1 MLAKLIFDD
10 IMSKNSYNYLSKTM
24 KEFLFS
30 LGWKKLNSIQNEA
43 IPLIMDDKDTL
54 IISPTA
60 SGKTEAVLIPV
71 FEKISKERLKPMSVL
86 YVAPLKA
93 LINDIYN
100 RVETWGNY
108 FGLTTTKWHGD
119 VNKSQKDNF
128 INNPT
133 DFLIITPES
142 LEVILMNRNLE
153 SKKRIFQNIKFVI
166 IDEIHYFAD
175 SDRGIQ
181 LNSILN
187 RISKY
192 TNNKTTKI
200 GLSATI
206 GNPDDVAKWI
216 NHKNPPTVIVNM
228 DEDRKSFYKL
238 HYDKEENIFKYLK
251 RYIDKKILIF
261 VLSRSNAEK
270 THNILKRTIKNHNIL
285 LHHSSI
291 SKIRREEA
299 EENFEK
305 SKNGF
310 MISTSTLELGIDIGD
325 ITIVVQIKS
334 PKNVSSFL
342 QRVGRSGRQ
351 TKIQRSI
358 IITDLWDTLF
368 TFAQISLINENTIEE
383 LIIPTSSKDIYF
395 HQILSSV
402 FEVKKIETKDLYL
415 YLKDAYVF
423 SDITKEDYKII
434 IKDMVERNFLE
445 LNNGFLSLGYEF
457 EQKFGKKNYMEF
469 FTVFCPSYDFRV
481 KEGKKDVGNL
491 EPSMAIQLKS
501 GDNFILSGSHWNVL
515 HIDYKRF
522 VVQVKKNLNHTGSI
536 PSWKGDGIPVSG
548 IISRK
553 VYEIICGEY
562 ISSLLRRTFDD
573 KSVEVIFDDKSV
585 EVINNVIKN
594 AKESGFEKRVIPVE
608 IDNNMKKVVIYTFA
622 GFKANTLL
630 STIFKLYYDIYGVK
644 DTQFYS
650 SFKIKEDSIDN
661 ITFSDIEK
669 VMYSIEELL
678 KNEETIESIGEIVGK
693 FYKNKF
699 INYLPYK
706 DQLSLKMD
714 IIFDKKSLINC
725 VKNNTFVEVF
735 NVNFDRWI
743 EGGYKRSDNFEN
755 NTDIPVSADDLSMK
769 NDADVSFISDSA
781 NDLDIKVSDDV
792 NISDAVDIGRDGN
805 DDIVGVSVDMP
816 KYSEIENVDDSE
828 SDVDIPVSV
837 DDFDMRDSADD
848 IVGISVDIP
857 DYSGIEGICDSY
869 GISMFN
875 EIIPTSTTCSSLS
888 EAIQE
893 ILSNEHPVHITHLS
907 KLLLSYL
914 NQRRVTDGI
923 RNQIV
928 LEIEENELGKIRG
941 EFVYLDASNM
951 PLTTDLTITPRI
963 PNNRPIDHI
972 STSELMKGMFII
984 VDKSFTHTKESLFNE
999 TGKLFGFKHL
1009 DDKIFKA
1016 LDDTFK
1022 ELLNNNRL
1030 IFEDGIIKT
1039 NSLKIY
1045 QDKVNEL
1052 KRVYEN
1058 KEKIICDR
1066 IKNYFSP
1073 EEKMYGRFI
1082 DELNGL
1088 SETILR
1094 EIDSSLSFI
1103 NMAPGHTKNIVD
1115 ETEKK
1120 VNTIKSSIDNM
1131 DNFTTEIETVH
1142 KYDKVIQNL
1151 KIKYQNKEKITHSR
1165 IKNYFSPEEKVY
1177 DRFIA
1182 EFNSLSET
1190 ILREIDSSLSFINME
1205 IGNTNSVVG
1214 EIEERINTIKSSID
1228 NINDLTVELET
1239 VHKYEKIILDLKL
1252 KYQEKEDISRKLIKE
1267 RFPPPQI
1274 TYDRF
1279 MDEID
1284 GCNEKFYTLL
1294 ELTSDIIDMAPGLT
1308 NKALNE
1314 LKEKVETL
1322 TSIKE
1327 EIENLVVELT
1337 INSNN
1342 SSDISDDEV
1351 KNLLDDMR
1359 RLNSSV
1365 KEYK

>member
-1 MLAKLIFDD
+1 
-10 IMSKNSYNYLSKTM
+10 MSKNSYNYLSKTM
-24 KEFLFS
+24 KEFLSS

-71 FEKISKERLKPMSVL
+71 FEKIRKERLKPMSVL

-192 TNNKTTKI
+192 TNNQTTKI

-206 GNPDDVAKWI
+206 GNPDDVAMWI
-216 NHKNPPTVIVNM
+216 NHKNPPTVIENM
-228 DEDRKSFYKL
+228 DEDRKFFYKVY
-238 HYDKEENIFKYLK
+238 YDKEENIFKYLK
-251 RYIDKKILIF
+251 RYIDKKIIIF
-261 VLSRSNAEK
+261 VLGRSTAER
-270 THNILKRTIKNHNIL
+270 TYNILKRTIKNHNIL

-291 SKIRREEA
+291 GKIRREEA
-299 EENFEK
+299 EENFKK

-310 MISTSTLELGIDIGD
+310 MISTSTLELGIDIAD
-325 ITIVVQIKS
+325 ITIVVQIRS

-351 TKIQRSI
+351 TKKQRSI
-358 IITDLWDTLF
+358 IVTDLWDTLF

-402 FEVKKIETKDLYL
+402 FEVKKIETKDLYF

-445 LNNGFLSLGYEF
+445 LNNGFISLGYEF

-491 EPSMAIQLKS
+491 DPSMAIQLKI

-515 HIDYKRF
+515 NIDYKRF

-562 ISSLLRRTFDD
+562 DSSLLRT
-573 KSVEVIFDDKSV
+573 FDDKSV

-622 GFKANTLL
+622 GSKANKLL
-630 STIFKLYYDIYGVK
+630 STIFKLYYDIYGVN
-644 DTQFYS
+644 DTQCYS

-755 NTDIPVSADDLSMK
+755 NTDIPVSADDL
-769 NDADVSFISDSA
+769 
-781 NDLDIKVSDDV
+781 DINVSDDV

-816 KYSEIENVDDSE
+816 KYSEIENIDDSE
-828 SDVDIPVSV
+828 SDVNIPVSV

-848 IVGISVDIP
+848 IVGVSVDIP
-857 DYSGIEGICDSY
+857 DYSGIEGIGDSY

-914 NQRRVTDGI
+914 NQRRVTDEI

-963 PNNRPIDHI
+963 PNNRPVDHI
-972 STSELMKGMFII
+972 STSELMEGMFII

-1073 EEKMYGRFI
+1073 EEKIYDRFI

-1088 SETILR
+1088 SKTILR
-1094 EIDSSLSFI
+1094 EINFSLSFI
-1103 NMAPGHTKNIVD
+1103 NMATGHTKNIVD

-1131 DNFTTEIETVH
+1131 DNFTTEIEAVH

-1151 KIKYQNKEKITHSR
+1151 KIKYQNKEKIIHSR
-1165 IKNYFSPEEKVY
+1165 IKNYFSPEEKMY
-1177 DRFIA
+1177 DRFID
-1182 EFNSLSET
+1182 ELKGLSET

-1205 IGNTNSVVG
+1205 IGNTNSVVD

-1228 NINDLTVELET
+1228 NINDLTIELET

-1284 GCNEKFYTLL
+1284 GCSEKFYTLL